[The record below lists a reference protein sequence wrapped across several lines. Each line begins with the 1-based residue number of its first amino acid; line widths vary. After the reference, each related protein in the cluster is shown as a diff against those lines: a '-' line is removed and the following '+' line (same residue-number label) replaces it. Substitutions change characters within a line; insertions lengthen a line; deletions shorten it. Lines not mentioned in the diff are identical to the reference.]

1 MTDSETKVQEIPAT
15 HGIERI
21 ETISSTMIP
30 WKARLAFGFIGIL
43 LFAGAFAA
51 WELLNGGL
59 ARAVPWMIV
68 VALVLGA
75 FAILET
81 ITTEIWLAL
90 IIGGFA
96 VAITLIVMG
105 RVSTYPSMNQSVFV
119 VDRFS
124 GEVELCTMD
133 GCKVLPRTG
142 VFLTTP
148 PLPKLPPLKKA
159 GAK

>member
-1 MTDSETKVQEIPAT
+1 MTDGETKVQEIPTA

-30 WKARLAFGFIGIL
+30 WKVRLAFGFIGVL

-51 WELLNGGL
+51 WEFGDMLHGSLMQ
-59 ARAVPWMIV
+59 AAPWMIV

-96 VAITLIVMG
+96 VAITFIVMG

-124 GEVELCTMD
+124 GQVELCTMD

-142 VFLTTP
+142 EFLTTP
-148 PLPKLPPLKKA
+148 PLPKLPPLKK
-159 GAK
+159 